1 VGDGEERHKRQKAE
15 AEQGPAPM
23 RKRRPRNV
31 ESAAGVM
38 RSNVRNEG
46 ALIGARSSAE

>member
-15 AEQGPAPM
+15 AENRARAPM

-38 RSNVRNEG
+38 RSNVRNE
-46 ALIGARSSAE
+46 AH